1 MNLPEHELARR
12 IVRVLDDGVAHL
24 EPGARERLLAARN
37 AALSHYREK
46 PEAVFGLAWAGEAV
60 ARLSGRR
67 LYNARNL
74 IAVAAMMLALAG
86 VAYWQSTGPG
96 NGVAGD
102 FAEIDMGLLTDEL
115 PINAYLDKGFDSWLK
130 RSPR

>member
-1 MNLPEHELARR
+1 MNRPEHELAKGIAR
-12 IVRVLDDGVAHL
+12 ILDHGVENL

-46 PEAVFGLAWAGEAV
+46 PEAVQGLAWAGDV
-60 ARLSGRR
+60 LARFSEHR
-67 LYNARNL
+67 LYNARNV

-86 VAYWQSTGPG
+86 IAYWQS
-96 NGVAGD
+96 NGTTNELAD
-102 FAEIDMGLLTDEL
+102 IDTGLLTDEL
-115 PINAYLDKGFDSWLK
+115 PLNAYFDKGFDSWLK